1 MSYEANDEVERLQ
14 AWWKAYGGAVIM
26 GIVLGGLLL
35 AGITYWRHHKQE
47 QAQTASMVYVELE
60 TAANSKNLSAVE
72 AAAARLTKEFAATPY
87 AGKAALIL
95 AQQKY
100 AANDVAGA
108 RAQLQWA
115 VDHAKE
121 PALRHV
127 ARLRLARVL
136 LAHNEV
142 DAAARLVEVKDR
154 AGFVADYE
162 ELKGDV
168 LHRQGKAEEARAAY
182 AAARA
187 ALPAN
192 AAYARVLDMKRDGIA
207 AEPKP

>member
-1 MSYEANDEVERLQ
+1 MSYDTNEEVERLQ

-47 QAQTASMVYVELE
+47 QAQAASALYTQLE
-60 TAANSKNLSAVE
+60 TDLASKNVAAVE
-72 AAAARLTKEFAATPY
+72 TAAARLVNDFAATPY

-95 AQQKY
+95 AQQKF
-100 AANDVAGA
+100 AANDIAGA

-115 VDHAKE
+115 LDNAKE

-136 LAHNEV
+136 LAHNEAE
-142 DAAARLVEVKDR
+142 AAARLLEVKDR
-154 AGFVADYE
+154 AGFEAEYE
-162 ELKGDV
+162 DLKGDV
-168 LHRQGKAEEARAAY
+168 FHRQGKADVARAAY

-192 AAYARVLDMKRDGIA
+192 AAYARVLEMKHDAIA
-207 AEPKP
+207 PEARP

>member
-1 MSYEANDEVERLQ
+1 MSYETNEEVERLQ
-14 AWWKAYGGAVIM
+14 AWWKAYGGATIM
-26 GIVLGGLLL
+26 GIVLGSLLL
-35 AGITYWRHHKQE
+35 AGITYWRHYQQE
-47 QAQTASMVYVELE
+47 QAQTASAIYTRLE
-60 TAANSKNLSAVE
+60 ADLDSKDPLAVE
-72 AAAARLTKEFAATPY
+72 AAVVRLTNDFAATPY

-95 AQQKY
+95 AQKKY
-100 AANDVAGA
+100 AANDIAGA

-115 VDHAKE
+115 LDNAKE

-142 DAAARLVEVKDR
+142 EAAGRLLEVKDR
-154 AGFVADYE
+154 AGFVAEYE

-168 LHRQGKAEEARAAY
+168 LHRQGKADVARAAY

-192 AAYARVLDMKRDGIA
+192 AAYARVLEMKHDAIA
-207 AEPKP
+207 PETSP

>member
-1 MSYEANDEVERLQ
+1 MSYEANEEVERLQ
-14 AWWKAYGGAVIM
+14 AWWKAYGGAVVM

-47 QAQTASMVYVELE
+47 QAQSASAVYMQLETDLDGKNTAAVE
-60 TAANSKNLSAVE
+60 TAAT
-72 AAAARLTKEFAATPY
+72 RLIKDFAGTPY

-108 RAQLQWA
+108 RAQLEWA
-115 VDHAKE
+115 LDNAKE

-142 DAAARLVEVKDR
+142 EAAARLLEVKDR
-154 AGFVADYE
+154 GGYVAYYE

-168 LHRQGKAEEARAAY
+168 LHRQGKSDEARAAY

-207 AEPKP
+207 ADTKP